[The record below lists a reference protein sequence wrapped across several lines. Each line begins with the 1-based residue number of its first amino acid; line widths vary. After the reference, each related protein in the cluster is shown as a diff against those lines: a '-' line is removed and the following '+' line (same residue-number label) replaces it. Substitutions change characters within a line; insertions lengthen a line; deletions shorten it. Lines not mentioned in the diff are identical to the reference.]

1 LIIASKPTALNNILI
16 NYSADVL
23 AQQKDG
29 MTWTQIAR
37 FFRKKSVEYNV
48 DAPYVNTIFPSHL
61 GTRRV
66 GFIENLKVFSSDQQL
81 ILLSE
86 LCNLKKNNNIAPLKK
101 LLMIHCIKRGFMVD
115 QNNVD

>member
-1 LIIASKPTALNNILI
+1 MNDILR

-23 AQQKDG
+23 AQTKDG

-37 FFRKKSVEYNV
+37 FFRRKSVEYNV
-48 DAPYVNTIFPSHL
+48 LVPYTNTIFPSHL
-61 GTRRV
+61 GNRRV

-81 ILLSE
+81 LMLTE
-86 LCNLKKNNNIAPLKK
+86 LCKLNKNVNITPLKK
-101 LLMIHCIKRGFMVD
+101 LLMIHCIKKGFMLD